1 MKPKLT
7 EGTKKIIAKLEAKG
21 QRPSLLMNPMNPKI
35 EEEKAE
41 NIEEFRTVS
50 IPINANIQKSEH

>member
-41 NIEEFRTVS
+41 
-50 IPINANIQKSEH
+50 